1 MATTSHLAVTLVE
14 QAQAQKEVT
23 MNAALIRIDA
33 VLNAGAK
40 DKDLATPPGSPL
52 EGDVYIVAASATGAW
67 VGQSGKI
74 AYYNQSWKFITPLEG
89 MTLWVNDEDIR
100 YTYNGT
106 AWVQTVGSTTLNML
120 DNTLIRPTLRD
131 WGETKQNVTAV
142 ASTVI
147 DLTLGNVIQL
157 TQAVSITSLAFNN
170 PSPTGNMMT
179 VTLVRVHD
187 ATTNS
192 YTITWPA
199 SVRWPGGVAPTL
211 TQTANAVDVF
221 LFMTMDAGTKWYGQ
235 VIGLNYP

>member
-23 MNAALIRIDA
+23 VNAALIRMDA
-33 VLNAGAK
+33 ILNAGAK

-89 MTLWVNDEDIR
+89 MTIWVNDEDIQYS
-100 YTYNGT
+100 YTGA
-106 AWVQTVGSTTLNML
+106 AWVQTVGGIALNMQDFAL
-120 DNTLIRPTLRD
+120 LRPLIRD
-131 WGETKQNVTAV
+131 WCEVKQNVTAT
-142 ASTVI
+142 ATTTI

-157 TQAVSITSLAFNN
+157 TQAVSITSLVLNN
-170 PSPTGNMMT
+170 PSPTNNMMT
-179 VTLVRVHD
+179 ITLVRVHD
-187 ATTNS
+187 ATAS
-192 YTITWPA
+192 AYTIAWPA
-199 SVRWPGGVAPTL
+199 SVRWPNNTAPTL

-221 LFMTMDAGTKWYGQ
+221 MLMTMDAGTKWYGQ